1 MSMTLIPAPQEQT
14 IPSAA
19 NLFKALLL
27 FALLFGSFYAAVG
40 GAAWLDAQGGNAL
53 WAMVSKWTLIGV
65 LAIANVVFVVGMGV
79 LAHDAVHRV
88 LFRTPFWNELGGSL
102 LSAAAFI
109 PFYANR
115 QFHLTHHSTA
125 HQPGRDPENVMHEHS
140 FLIAMSAGSVIA
152 LFEQYRYLF
161 NNLRRVN
168 GRRHI
173 GRVLKDVFSLAFA
186 GGVYFWA
193 VPVLFGLP
201 LLYTVLPA
209 LAMFP
214 LVFGW
219 RALSDH
225 YAIPPIERMQRGTQP
240 VLDVDEEAWHRDRD
254 RRQREI
260 SGWVVLT
267 HPWLE
272 WLWSHV
278 NYHEVHHKYPWLSHS
293 YLPQVFAATRE
304 TQPYLVVQ
312 GYWRSLFNMRHRQY
326 YSTRT
331 EMRPFLTTS
340 EW

>member
-1 MSMTLIPAPQEQT
+1 MATTTVPSPQDQT
-14 IPSAA
+14 IPSGA
-19 NLFKALLL
+19 NLFKVLLL
-27 FALLFGSFYAAVG
+27 CALLFGSFYLTVG
-40 GAAWLDAQGGNAL
+40 AAAWLDAHGGDAL
-53 WAMVSKWTLIGV
+53 WAAALKWAWIGL
-65 LAIANVVFVVGMGV
+65 LAVVNVVLLVGMGV

-88 LFRTPFWNELGGSL
+88 LFRVPFWNELGGSL
-102 LSAAAFI
+102 LSAAVLI

-125 HQPGRDPENVMHEHS
+125 HQPGRDPENVMHQYPP
-140 FLIAMSAGSVIA
+140 LVALSAGSVIG

-161 NNLRRVN
+161 NNLRRVA

-173 GRVLKDVFSLAFA
+173 DRFSKDVLSLAVV

-193 VPVLFGLP
+193 LPELLGLP
-201 LLYTVLPA
+201 LAYTVWPA

-225 YAIPPIERMQRGTQP
+225 YAIPPIERAQRTP
-240 VLDVDEEAWHRDRD
+240 ETVLDVDEQIWHRDRE

-278 NYHEVHHKYPWLSHS
+278 NYHEVHHKYPWLSHQ
-293 YLPQVFAATRE
+293 YLKPVFAATRAH
-304 TQPYLVVQ
+304 QPYLVVH
-312 GYWRSLFNMRHRQY
+312 GYWRSLWNLRGRPY
-326 YSTRT
+326 YGARTDLRRFLST
-331 EMRPFLTTS
+331 PD
-340 EW
+340 W